1 MRSEAKRLINPQF
14 MWKLKLEIEVE
25 ADAEVAAEIE
35 VEAEVGAAYRAHF
48 HCGRPS
54 L

>member
-1 MRSEAKRLINPQF
+1 MRSKAKRLINPQF
-14 MWKLKLEIEVE
+14 KWKLKLEIE
-25 ADAEVAAEIE
+25 AEAEIEVGAEAE
-35 VEAEVGAAYRAHF
+35 VEAEVGAAYRADF

>member
-25 ADAEVAAEIE
+25 VAVEIE
-35 VEAEVGAAYRAHF
+35 VEAEVGAAYRTHF

>member
-1 MRSEAKRLINPQF
+1 MRNEAKRLINPQF
-14 MWKLKLEIEVE
+14 KWKLKLEIE
-25 ADAEVAAEIE
+25 AEAEIEVGAEAE
-35 VEAEVGAAYRAHF
+35 VEAEVGAAYRAHL

>member
-25 ADAEVAAEIE
+25 VAAEIE
-35 VEAEVGAAYRAHF
+35 VEAEVGAAYTAHF